1 MNEAATRSGEYSTSA
16 PVMYVAFELGEK
28 RWQVGFTTGFGQRAR
43 RRWISARSVERLGVE
58 LEAARERFGLPISVP
73 VVSCYEAGRDDF
85 WLHRY
90 LASAGVENV
99 VVDAASI
106 EVPRPLRRAKTD
118 RLDLESLLRLLIRHH
133 AGERSVWRIVN
144 VPSRAIEDARQL
156 HRDVEVL
163 KRDRTRVTNRIKG
176 LLAGQGVSGIS
187 LGPGFEA
194 ALDEL
199 RLWDGSGLPTQLKAR
214 LVREWTRG
222 RDLTE
227 RIRENEKL
235 RASLLAESEDP
246 AMEQVRQLMR
256 LRGVGLNGAWL
267 LVMEFFAWRNF
278 GNRRELG
285 ALAGL
290 TPTPHQSGG
299 PAREQGISKAGNRRV
314 RWLMIQLA
322 WSWLRHQPDSALS
335 RWFEEKYGAGSRR
348 IRRIGIVALAR
359 KLLIALWLYLETRT
373 PPEGAELKV

>member
-16 PVMYVAFELGEK
+16 PVLYVAFELGEK

-43 RRWISARSVERLGVE
+43 RRWLPSRSVERLGVE
-58 LEAARERFGLPISVP
+58 FEAARERFGLPVLVP
-73 VVSCYEAGRDDF
+73 VVSCCEAGRDGF

-99 VVDAASI
+99 VVDASSI
-106 EVPRPLRRAKTD
+106 EVPRRLRQAKTD

-133 AGERSVWRIVN
+133 AGERGVWRIVH

-176 LLAGQGVSGIS
+176 LLAGQGVSGVS

-199 RLWDGSGLPTQLKAR
+199 RLWDGSSLSTQLKAR

-235 RASLLAESEDP
+235 RASQLAESEDP

-256 LRGVGLNGAWL
+256 LRGVAVLIDTGARLSYSERGAKDNPWIESFWSRFKGENGSLIADAETIPQL
-267 LVMEFFAWRNF
+267 RDMTGSQIHYYNHDRRHSSIDYTTPRKFLMEFLKTE
-278 GNRRELG
+278 RE
-285 ALAGL
+285 
-290 TPTPHQSGG
+290 
-299 PAREQGISKAGNRRV
+299 ARA
-314 RWLMIQLA
+314 
-322 WSWLRHQPDSALS
+322 DS
-335 RWFEEKYGAGSRR
+335 
-348 IRRIGIVALAR
+348 
-359 KLLIALWLYLETRT
+359 
-373 PPEGAELKV
+373 